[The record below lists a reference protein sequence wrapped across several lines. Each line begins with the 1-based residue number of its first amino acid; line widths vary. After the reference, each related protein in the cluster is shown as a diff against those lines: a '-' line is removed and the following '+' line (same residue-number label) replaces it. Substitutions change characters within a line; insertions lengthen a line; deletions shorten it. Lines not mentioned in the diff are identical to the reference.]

1 MTSAV
6 VLLHT
11 GDGVEAVWAARVRA
25 AVRPEY
31 SGVRLVVDANDSAYS
46 AGACRVPGCERLVR
60 GQGMCAGHYGRWAKA
75 GRPEVEAFAAT
86 TDPGWA
92 RQRANQVCRVQGCG
106 YGSAR
111 AGMCQLHAQ
120 RWKRS
125 GCPDLVQW
133 LASGPPPIKAPV
145 AEACEVPGCV
155 LWPQAAGPFC
165 HAHHGTWRANG
176 RPDPVVFGAEFAAL
190 RMPADQVI
198 DLSGLP
204 DLLRW
209 ELAYAIQCR
218 GDQRASRTPPEVV
231 GRLVSFLL
239 EAGVSSVRAGDEQS
253 WREAFTASGRRDS
266 NGRALLVY
274 AHQRVADLDAGTG
287 WEAEYPREV
296 WQLRRLGHPGN
307 LTLDFTRIEQSW
319 LRELAKRWTRQRMAT
334 GIGLEAVRRGL
345 RALTRLGCYLQ
356 QVQVTGPQAL
366 TRVVLEAYLADLTAG
381 IPNAQRRQV
390 HIGQLRNF
398 LEAVRQRDWA
408 PLDPTAA
415 LFTDD
420 NPPRPQR
427 GPRAVAEQVM
437 AQLEAPAAIAAW
449 PDPAGA
455 LITLILIRCGLRVG
469 DATQLSYDCVV
480 TDPNGAP
487 YLRYVNHKM
496 NREALVP
503 IDEELHALILAQ
515 QARVTDRA
523 AAPPPVLLPR
533 PTKNPDRAIPLS
545 TSTYRAALYRWLD
558 SLDVRD
564 EHGHRVRL
572 TPHQWRHTLGTRLIN
587 KDVPQEVVRRIL
599 DHDSAQMTA
608 HYARLHEDTVRRH
621 WNAARKVDITGAA
634 ITSESSSPLAEA
646 AWTGHRLAAATQA
659 LPNGHCALPIQKA
672 CPHANACLTCPM
684 FLTTENHLPAHREH
698 RTQVIELI
706 TRAQAEGRTR
716 VAHMNQEVLTNLESI
731 ITALEHPEEND
742 ES

>member
-6 VLLHT
+6 LLPLIV
-11 GDGVEAVWAARVRA
+11 GGGIERVWTARVRA
-25 AVRPEY
+25 VVRPEY
-31 SGVRLVVDANDSAYS
+31 SGARLVVDANDPAYS
-46 AGACRVPGCERLVR
+46 AGPCRVPGCERLVR
-60 GQGMCAGHYGRWAKA
+60 GHGMCAGHHHRWAKA
-75 GRPEVEAFAAT
+75 GRPEVDAFAAT

-92 RQRANQVCRVQGCG
+92 RQRANQACRVEDCW

-120 RWKRS
+120 RWERS
-125 GCPDLVQW
+125 ARPDLPQW
-133 LASGPPPIKAPV
+133 LASGPPPIKPPV
-145 AEACEVPGCV
+145 GDACQLPGCG

-176 RPDPVVFGAEFAAL
+176 RPDPAVFAREFAAH
-190 RMPADQVI
+190 RVPSDQVI
-198 DLSGLP
+198 DLSRLP
-204 DLLRW
+204 EPLRW
-209 ELAYAIQCR
+209 ELAYVIQCR
-218 GDQRASRTPPEVV
+218 HDERASRTPPEVV
-231 GRLVSFLL
+231 ARLVSFLL
-239 EAGVSSVRAGDEQS
+239 KAGVPSLRDGDEQS

-266 NGRALLVY
+266 NGRGLLVY
-274 AHQRVADLDAGTG
+274 AHQRVGDLAAGGG
-287 WEAEYPREV
+287 WEAEYPRDT

-307 LTLDFTRIEQSW
+307 RTLDFTRIAQPW

-334 GIGLEAVRRGL
+334 GVGLEAVRRGL
-345 RALTRLGCYLQ
+345 TALIRLAGYLQRARIDRPGALTRG
-356 QVQVTGPQAL
+356 
-366 TRVVLEAYLADLTAG
+366 VLEAYLADLATS

-390 HIGQLRNF
+390 HIGQLRGF
-398 LEAVRQRDWA
+398 LEAVRQRGWA

-437 AQLEAPAAIAAW
+437 AQLEGPAAIAAW

-469 DATQLSYDCVV
+469 DATRLSHDCLV
-480 TDPNGAP
+480 TDAKGAP

-503 IDEELHALILAQ
+503 LDEELHALILAQ
-515 QARVTDRA
+515 QAAVTDGA
-523 AAPPPVLLPR
+523 TAPPVLFPR
-533 PTKNPDRAIPLS
+533 PTKNPHHAIPLS
-545 TSTYRAALYRWLD
+545 TATYRAALYRWLE

-564 EHGHRVRL
+564 EHGHRVHL

-587 KDVPQEVVRRIL
+587 RDVPQEVVRRIL
-599 DHDSAQMTA
+599 DHDSPQMTA
-608 HYARLHEDTVRRH
+608 HYARLHDDTVRRH
-621 WNAARKVDITGAA
+621 WDAARKVDITGTT
-634 ITSESSSPLAEA
+634 ITSEPDSPLAEA

-684 FLTTENHLPAHREH
+684 FLTTSTHLPTHREH

-706 TRAQAEGRTR
+706 TRAEAQGRSR
-716 VAHMNQEVLTNLESI
+716 VAQMNQQVLTNLEAI
-731 ITALEHPEEND
+731 ITALEQPKDPNEG
-742 ES
+742 

>member
-1 MTSAV
+1 MTSAT
-6 VLLHT
+6 VLPLRT
-11 GDGVEAVWAARVRA
+11 GDPDAGVWTARVRA
-25 AVRPEY
+25 ALRPEFAAD
-31 SGVRLVVDANDSAYS
+31 RFVVDVNDPAYS
-46 AGACRVPGCERLVR
+46 AGPCLVPDCERLAR
-60 GQGMCAGHYGRWAKA
+60 GHGMCAGHHHRWAKA
-75 GRPEVEAFAAT
+75 GRPNVEEFAAS

-92 RQRANQVCRVQGCG
+92 RQRPNRACRIQACG

-111 AGMCQLHAQ
+111 AGLCQLHAQ
-120 RWKRS
+120 RWERC
-125 GCPDLVQW
+125 GRPDVQQW
-133 LASGPPPIKAPV
+133 LVAGPPPIKAPV
-145 AEACEVPGCV
+145 ADACQVPGCR

-165 HAHHGTWRANG
+165 HAHHNTWRANG
-176 RPDPVVFGAEFAAL
+176 RPDPVVFAHEFAAV
-190 RMPADQVI
+190 RVPSDQVI
-198 DLSGLP
+198 DLARLP
-204 DLLRW
+204 EPLRW
-209 ELAYAIQCR
+209 ELAYVIQCR
-218 GDQRASRTPPEVV
+218 HDDRASRTPAEVV

-239 EAGVSSVRAGDEQS
+239 EAGVSTLRGGHEQS

-266 NGRALLVY
+266 NGRGLLVY
-274 AHQRVADLDAGTG
+274 AHQRVDDLAAGSG

-307 LTLDFTRIEQSW
+307 PTLDFTLIGQPW
-319 LRELAKRWTRQRMAT
+319 LRQATKRWTRQRLAT
-334 GIGLEAVRRGL
+334 GVGLEAVRRGL
-345 RALTRLGCYLQ
+345 TALTRLAGYLQ
-356 QVQVTGPQAL
+356 QARIDVPQDL
-366 TRVVLEAYLADLTAG
+366 TRAVLEAYLADLSTG
-381 IPNAQRRQV
+381 VPTAQRRQV
-390 HIGQLRNF
+390 HISQLRGF
-398 LEAVRQRDWA
+398 LEAVRQRGWA

-437 AQLEAPAAIAAW
+437 AQLETPTAIAVW

-469 DATQLSYDCVV
+469 DATRLPYDCLV
-480 TDPNGAP
+480 TDAKSAP

-515 QARVTDRA
+515 QSRLANGHTQ
-523 AAPPPVLLPR
+523 PPVLFPR

-545 TSTYRAALYRWLD
+545 TATYRAALYRWLE
-558 SLDVRD
+558 SLHVRD
-564 EHGHRVRL
+564 EHGHRVTL

-587 KDVPQEVVRRIL
+587 RDVPQEVVRRIL
-599 DHDSAQMTA
+599 DHDSPQMTA
-608 HYARLHEDTVRRH
+608 HYARLHDDTVRRH
-621 WNAARKVDITGAA
+621 WDTARKVDITGVT
-634 ITSESSSPLAEA
+634 ISNELDSPLADA

-684 FLTTENHLPAHREH
+684 FLTTKTHLPVHREH
-698 RTQVIELI
+698 RGQVIELI
-706 TRAQAEGRTR
+706 TRAQADGHVR
-716 VAHMNQEVLTNLESI
+716 VAQMNQQVLTNLEAI
-731 ITALEHPEEND
+731 ITALDQPEDTD